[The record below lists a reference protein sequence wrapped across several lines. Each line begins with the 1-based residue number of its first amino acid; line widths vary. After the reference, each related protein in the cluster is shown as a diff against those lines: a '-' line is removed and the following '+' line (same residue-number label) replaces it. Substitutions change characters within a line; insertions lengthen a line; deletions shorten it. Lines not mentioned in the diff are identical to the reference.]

1 VRLEKKG
8 RNLRLAARGFLKTV
22 ANSKKINPLEVLRI
36 LSPFGRPLALPLVD
50 ACLQVIVKMKSRLL
64 AKAIVSEPEPALG

>member
-1 VRLEKKG
+1 MRLEKKG
-8 RNLRLAARGFLKTV
+8 RNLRFAAWGSPKTV

-36 LSPFGRPLALPLVD
+36 LSRFGRPLALPLVD

-64 AKAIVSEPEPALG
+64 AKAIVS

>member
-1 VRLEKKG
+1 MAERLEKKG
-8 RNLRLAARGFLKTV
+8 RNLRFADKGSPKTV
-22 ANSKKINPLEVLRI
+22 ANPKKINLLEVLWI

-64 AKAIVSEPEPALG
+64 AKAIVS